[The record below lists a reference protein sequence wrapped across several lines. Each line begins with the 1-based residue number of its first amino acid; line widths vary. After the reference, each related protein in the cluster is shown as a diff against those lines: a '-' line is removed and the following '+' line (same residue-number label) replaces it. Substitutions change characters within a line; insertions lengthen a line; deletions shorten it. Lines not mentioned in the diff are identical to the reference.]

1 MVGVTASID
10 SPVAQVATER
20 HSPNLPPAVDPAAT
34 PLPRY
39 AFSILRAGVVPVTA
53 GPGDEKAASA
63 VGRGQLRAAHAD
75 REQVIG
81 TLKAAFV
88 QGRLTKG
95 EFDLRAGQALA
106 SRTYAELAA
115 ITADLP
121 AGLTAAQPPAPAR
134 AQAEWPILRR
144 PGRWITAAT
153 ALYAGT
159 WAYELFLSPNGGD
172 NPSTPPLILGGFLVY
187 VIVLI
192 IAAGSIVAHWLDRR
206 SGRQLPRRPGFGAG
220 GQASRSL
227 APADPGRQLPPA
239 GHGRQHTAEAA
250 PRHLP
255 RLLPS

>member
-1 MVGVTASID
+1 MAV
-10 SPVAQVATER
+10 
-20 HSPNLPPAVDPAAT
+20 LPDQMPAAAG
-34 PLPRY
+34 RGH
-39 AFSILRAGVVPVTA
+39 LRA
-53 GPGDEKAASA
+53 S
-63 VGRGQLRAAHAD
+63 HAD

-95 EFDLRAGQALA
+95 ELHLRAGQALA

-121 AGLTAAQPPAPAR
+121 AGLTAAQPSPPAR
-134 AQAEWPILRR
+134 AQGEWPILRR

-159 WAYELFLSPNGGD
+159 WAYELFLSPHGGD
-172 NPSTPPLILGGFLVY
+172 NPSTPPLIIGGLLVY
-187 VIVLI
+187 MIVLI
-192 IAAGSIVAHWLDRR
+192 IAAGTIVAHWLDRR
-206 SGRQLPRRPGFGAG
+206 SGRQLPRRPGPGAG

-227 APADPGRQLPPA
+227 PSADPGRQLPPA

-250 PRHLP
+250 RRRLP